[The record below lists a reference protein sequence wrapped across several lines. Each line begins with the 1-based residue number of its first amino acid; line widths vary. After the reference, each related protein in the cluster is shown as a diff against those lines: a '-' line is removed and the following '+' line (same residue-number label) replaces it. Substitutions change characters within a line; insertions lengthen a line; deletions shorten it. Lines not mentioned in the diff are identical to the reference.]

1 MQQVTRRN
9 FVVVAGAASA
19 GTALALAAQS
29 EAQAPYGPEINLEQA
44 KRAIAAGEA
53 EARKNG
59 LAVAIAV
66 VDNHGF
72 LVAFEKLDN
81 TSTASVQVAI
91 DKAVSAATYRT
102 PTKAFQD
109 RLAGGGAGLR
119 LLGLKGATP
128 VEGGLPIVV
137 GGRIIGGVGV
147 SGSTAE
153 QDGQVAKAAAD
164 GLA

>member
-9 FVVVAGAASA
+9 FVVAAAAASV

-29 EAQAPYGPEINLEQA
+29 EAQVPPYGSDINLEQA

-72 LVAFEKLDN
+72 FEKLDN
-81 TSTASVQVAI
+81 TQNGSVQVAI
-91 DKAVSAATYRT
+91 DKAVSAAIYRT
-102 PTKAFQD
+102 PTKSFQD

-119 LLGLKGATP
+119 LLGLKGAVP

-137 GGRIIGGVGV
+137 GGRTIGGVGV

>member
-9 FVVVAGAASA
+9 FVVAAAAASA
-19 GTALALAAQS
+19 GTALALGAQS
-29 EAQAPYGPEINLEQA
+29 EAQAPYGAEINLEQA

-72 LVAFEKLDN
+72 LVAFEKLDG

-128 VEGGLPIVV
+128 VEGGLPMVV